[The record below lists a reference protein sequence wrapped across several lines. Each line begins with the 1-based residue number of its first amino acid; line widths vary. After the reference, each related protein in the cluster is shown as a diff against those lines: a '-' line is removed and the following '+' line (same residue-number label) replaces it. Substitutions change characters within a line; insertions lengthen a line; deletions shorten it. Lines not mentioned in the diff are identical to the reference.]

1 MGRLKARVF
10 CELESMEAVVVDAGS
25 KLLKAGFTIPDQAPS
40 MLIPTQMKHILEDGP
55 LIDNLLFEDITVDPV
70 VRGLIRDWD
79 TMEDL
84 LNHVLYTGLRWEMG
98 NEGHILFTDPLSTPK
113 AFREQLVQLM
123 FEIFNI
129 SDFYASEQVVLSLH
143 VVGRISGCT
152 IDFGNW
158 KIDIAPVIKG
168 AVQHITSRRFEI
180 GGVDLTKLLA

>member
-1 MGRLKARVF
+1 
-10 CELESMEAVVVDAGS
+10 MEAVVVDAGS

>member
-1 MGRLKARVF
+1 
-10 CELESMEAVVVDAGS
+10 
-25 KLLKAGFTIPDQAPS
+25 
-40 MLIPTQMKHILEDGP
+40 
-55 LIDNLLFEDITVDPV
+55 
-70 VRGLIRDWD
+70 
-79 TMEDL
+79 
-84 LNHVLYTGLRWEMG
+84 
-98 NEGHILFTDPLSTPK
+98 
-113 AFREQLVQLM
+113 M

-143 VVGRISGCT
+143 VVGRISGCA